1 MDTKAH
7 SNEPQPFDL
16 HDQYSTDA
24 KCGYASDVKTAAR
37 MMRGIKACA
46 AVLATERPETLE
58 LGDYIRSGLISAI
71 DELAFAVICE
81 LDDLSKTVKALKPQS
96 ER

>member
-1 MDTKAH
+1 M
-7 SNEPQPFDL
+7 
-16 HDQYSTDA
+16 
-24 KCGYASDVKTAAR
+24 ASKPAR
-37 MMRGIKACA
+37 LCWPRS
-46 AVLATERPETLE
+46 VPETLE